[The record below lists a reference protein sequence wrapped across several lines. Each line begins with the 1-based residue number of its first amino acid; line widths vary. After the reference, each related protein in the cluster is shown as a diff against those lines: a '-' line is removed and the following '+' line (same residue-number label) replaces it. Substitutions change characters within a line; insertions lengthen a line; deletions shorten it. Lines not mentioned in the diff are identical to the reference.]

1 MTKAQYLSWFDEV
14 TGPTESIFRLVSPD
28 KLDWKLTGES
38 FTLGQQLRHMPGA
51 LAFFVRVINNEEWP
65 AKSLREIMVANRSH
79 PSSTVEEAVESLGR
93 ATAAFKNAVDALSE
107 EKFHNEM
114 LDTPQKGRVYYW
126 RYCAFALEHHIH
138 HVMELHL
145 NLKVLGV
152 KVNTKTL
159 YVG

>member
-1 MTKAQYLSWFDEV
+1 
-14 TGPTESIFRLVSPD
+14 
-28 KLDWKLTGES
+28 
-38 FTLGQQLRHMPGA
+38 
-51 LAFFVRVINNEEWP
+51 
-65 AKSLREIMVANRSH
+65 MVANRTH
-79 PSSTVEEAVESLGR
+79 PSSTVEEAVARLGL
-93 ATAAFKNAVDALSE
+93 ATTAFKNAVDALSE
-107 EKFHNEM
+107 EKFRNEM
-114 LDTPQKGRVYYW
+114 LDTPQKGRVFYW